1 MSRQDPENQD
11 DVQETSAESRSGA
24 NSSKKSLSYAEK
36 KAAWWVWHKAN
47 PKVWLYFEKFALEA
61 VGRRVKKISHWLIIN
76 RIRWEIYFETEGG
89 EFKISNDYIAFYAR
103 LWKAKH
109 PQHKDLFNTKRMI
122 GEPHDTE

>member
-11 DVQETSAESRSGA
+11 DVQETSAELRSGA

-36 KAAWWVWHKAN
+36 KAAWWAWHKAN

-76 RIRWEIYFETEGG
+76 RIRWEVSILTTG
-89 EFKISNDYIAFYAR
+89 EDFKISNDYIAFYAR
-103 LWKAKH
+103 LWIALY
-109 PQHKDLFNTKRMI
+109 PQHKDLFTIKKMI
-122 GEPHDTE
+122 GET